1 MVIKLVYLNLLLLL
15 LFFLI
20 VLIYKFMY
28 FFLCVFVF
36 ECVYMRKDKEREY
49 YKKIKKGYHTIQAD
63 LVGLKTSS

>member
-1 MVIKLVYLNLLLLL
+1 MVIKLVYLNLLLL

-28 FFLCVFVF
+28 FFFMCVFLCV
-36 ECVYMRKDKEREY
+36 YTRKDKEREY